1 MTVDDENS
9 VYVGGLSYDATE
21 DSLRETFSYYGSI
34 VAVKIVN
41 DRGVGG
47 KCYGFVTFRNPQS
60 AVQAMDGMDGQIIDG
75 RTVKVNE
82 VRTRGVRSNFGRDTV
97 RRNSERGMEWD
108 RSRDRERD
116 HEYDRDRYR
125 VRHRERSRDR
135 DQDRERGFDRAREND
150 RTRDR
155 FLDRDRGRE
164 QDRDREEI
172 KQEHDKNRDQE
183 WERDL
188 NSDRDQDREVHRTTS
203 YRRSGD
209 KEKERPS
216 KILNGLEVGKRMDVL
231 NQKLGELQK
240 EVCSFSTEST
250 EEIDNVTVTAT
261 KQAAGVRICD
271 MEELVEEKGQ
281 LVLAFQ
287 EKSQNLEDALAA
299 AKKLTSH
306 RQMQLTKLHK
316 CFLQVKGCG
325 ERLKGCEQELQYL
338 VDSTMMEVDYGDAG
352 LREGVLANGDT

>member
-1 MTVDDENS
+1 MTVDDDNS

-21 DSLRETFSYYGSI
+21 DSLREAFSYYGSI
-34 VAVKIVN
+34 VAVK
-41 DRGVGG
+41 
-47 KCYGFVTFRNPQS
+47 S
-60 AVQAMDGMDGQIIDG
+60 AVQAIDGMDGQIIDG

-82 VRTRGVRSNFGRDTV
+82 VRTRGIRSNFGLDSV

-216 KILNGLEVGKRMDVL
+216 KILNGFDLNDTPSRELQSESSGDNHDQAEKRMDVL
-231 NQKLGELQK
+231 NQKFEELQK
-240 EVCSFSTEST
+240 EIF
-250 EEIDNVTVTAT
+250 
-261 KQAAGVRICD
+261 D

-281 LVLAFQ
+281 LVLALQ

-306 RQMQLTKLHK
+306 RQMQLTK
-316 CFLQVKGCG
+316 
-325 ERLKGCEQELQYL
+325 YL